1 MFKFKMEL
9 TTNEVEQLVANLKNR
24 AIDLRK
30 EAEALDTRA
39 RELEKAVT
47 VSTITTSSIGG
58 IVR

>member
-9 TTNEVEQLVANLKNR
+9 TTNEVEQLVVNLKNR

-47 VSTITTSSIGG
+47 VSTI
-58 IVR
+58 

>member
-9 TTNEVEQLVANLKNR
+9 TTNEVEQLVVNLKNR